1 MKDLLPIVVVIAVT
15 LVVIGVAVGLGHD
28 TSTLVSPPEAVAEQ
42 FARKLAGGRYD
53 VAVQH
58 LEHDSPAIRERIRS
72 TSDELRRRAG
82 SISAVDGIAGATDG
96 DRSTAAAL
104 IRTGRAGD
112 IVVEFMLVRRAGSWR
127 IREWRAR
134 QDSNLWPPA
143 PEAGALSS

>member
-1 MKDLLPIVVVIAVT
+1 MKDLLPIVLVMVVT
-15 LVVIGVAVGLGHD
+15 LVMIGVAVGVGHD
-28 TSTLVSPPEAVAEQ
+28 ASTLVSPPEAVAEQ

-72 TSDELRRRAG
+72 TSAELRRRAG
-82 SISAVDGIAGATDG
+82 SISAVDGMAGATDG
-96 DRSTAAAL
+96 DRATAAAI

-134 QDSNLWPPA
+134 RHTRKVAPPVS
-143 PEAGALSS
+143 EG